1 VIVIRAVWTAPGN
14 DVLQGRSNV
23 LISRMMTTL
32 KRELQNQQ
40 DQLLIDHQDET
51 VVDGGAALS
60 IQFHYLIA
68 PDATPLAAGVIV
80 SNKALT
86 SNVATLTTPVAHGFA
101 VGQSVYVSNID
112 TTFDGTYRI
121 ATVPT
126 TTTFTYSK
134 VAGNVISAAA
144 TGSCV
149 VAVGTFNASQGAA
162 GTSPA
167 EYVLDQR
174 RDIIKR
180 RGF

>member
-1 VIVIRAVWTAPGN
+1 MINIRAVWTAPGN
-14 DVLQGRSNV
+14 DVIQGNSNV
-23 LISRMMTTL
+23 LLSRMMNTL
-32 KRELQNQQ
+32 KRELQKQQ
-40 DQLLIDHQDET
+40 DDLLIDHQDET
-51 VVDGGAALS
+51 IVDGGAALS

-68 PDATPLAAGVIV
+68 PDATPLKSGVKV

-86 SNVATLTTPVAHGFA
+86 SNVATLTTPTAHGFA

-112 TTFDGTYRI
+112 TTFNGTYTI

-134 VAGNVISAAA
+134 VASNVTSAAA

-149 VAVGTFNASQGAA
+149 VAVGAFDASQGAA
-162 GTSPA
+162 GTTPA
-167 EYVLDQR
+167 QYVLDQR
-174 RDIIKR
+174 RDVIKR

>member
-1 VIVIRAVWTAPGN
+1 MINIRAVWTAPGN
-14 DVLQGRSNV
+14 DVIQGNSNV
-23 LISRMMTTL
+23 LISRMMNTL

-51 VVDGGAALS
+51 IVDGGAALS

-68 PDATPLAAGVIV
+68 PDATPLAAGVGV

-86 SNVATLTTPVAHGFA
+86 SNVATLTTPTAHGFA
-101 VGQSVYVSNID
+101 VGQSVYVSNVD
-112 TTFDGTYRI
+112 TTFNGTYTI
-121 ATVPT
+121 ASVPSS
-126 TTTFTYSK
+126 TTFTYQK
-134 VAGNVISAAA
+134 VAANVTSAAA

-149 VAVGTFNASQGAA
+149 VAVGAFDASQGAA
-162 GTSPA
+162 GTTPA

>member
-1 VIVIRAVWTAPGN
+1 MINIRAIWTAPGN
-14 DVLQGRSNV
+14 DVIQGNSNV
-23 LISRMMTTL
+23 LISRMMNTL

-51 VVDGGAALS
+51 IVDGGAALS

-68 PDATPLAAGVIV
+68 PDSTPLAAGVRV

-86 SNVATLTTPVAHGFA
+86 SNVATLTTPTAHGFA
-101 VGQSVYVSNID
+101 VGQSVYVSNVD
-112 TTFDGTYRI
+112 TTFNGTYTI
-121 ATVPT
+121 ASVPSS
-126 TTTFTYSK
+126 TTFTYQK
-134 VAGNVISAAA
+134 VAANVTSAAA

-149 VAVGTFNASQGAA
+149 VAVGAFDASQGAA
-162 GTSPA
+162 GTTPA

>member
-1 VIVIRAVWTAPGN
+1 MINIRAVWTAPGN
-14 DVLQGRSNV
+14 DVIQGNSNV
-23 LISRMMTTL
+23 LLSRMMNTL
-32 KRELQNQQ
+32 KRELQKQQ
-40 DQLLIDHQDET
+40 DDLLIDHQDET

-60 IQFHYLIA
+60 IMFHYLIA
-68 PDATPLAAGVIV
+68 PDATPLAAGIRV

-86 SNVATLTTPVAHGFA
+86 SNVATLTTPTAHGFA

-112 TTFDGTYRI
+112 NTFNGTYTI
-121 ATVPT
+121 TTVPS

-134 VAGNVISAAA
+134 VAGNVSSAAA

-149 VAVGTFNASQGAA
+149 VAVGTFDASQGAA
-162 GTSPA
+162 GTTPA

>member
-1 VIVIRAVWTAPGN
+1 MINIRAVWTAPGN
-14 DVLQGRSNV
+14 DVIQGNSNV
-23 LISRMMTTL
+23 LLSRMMNTL
-32 KRELQNQQ
+32 KRELQKQQ
-40 DQLLIDHQDET
+40 DDLLIDHQDET

-68 PDATPLAAGVIV
+68 PDATPLKSGVKV

-86 SNVATLTTPVAHGFA
+86 SNVATLTTPIAHGFA

-112 TTFDGTYRI
+112 TTFNGTYTI

-134 VAGNVISAAA
+134 VASNVTSAAA

-149 VAVGTFNASQGAA
+149 VAVGAFDASQGAA
-162 GTSPA
+162 GTTPA
-167 EYVLDQR
+167 QYVLDQR
-174 RDIIKR
+174 RDVIKR